1 MDNNYLSHE
10 GVKGMRW
17 GERRYQYKD
26 GSLTPEGR
34 RHYGYGEERNKLRSE
49 IKIVREKARAERK
62 MAAVKAREDRKM
74 AKVQTS
80 ERIKYEKQRQKLEAK
95 IQKTKNADKL
105 KAEKSKEKQA
115 ARDARDQKRQ
125 IAEFKRKHPLQYRK
139 IKPYLTKNGTLN
151 DEGQTI
157 FFGNGQ
163 KKTLAKMSNEDIRNA
178 TYRMNLKNKYN
189 EQVATYNAHDPAAQ
203 RKATAK
209 AVVGAG
215 VISFVASFGLQSAT
229 DLVKGG
235 TSEVKANLRDN
246 GKKAALAAI
255 GAIGTTLTARLH
267 LSGNKGKQA
276 FNAFRTN
283 RRENDASEEN
293 NASGNKHGKR
303 KTSSS
308 NSSQNTSSSS
318 SNSSQNTSSSSSSS
332 GRNTS
337 SSSGS
342 SRWRSGG
349 RSRTRSQSSPTSNSV
364 PHMRR
369 ASHAGSRFVN
379 TFNSI
384 YGNRRASTAA
394 SSQTSRAD
402 TIINAASN
410 LPYSEIAGYLTSGQ
424 LTNRNS

>member
-74 AKVQTS
+74 AKVQNA

-163 KKTLAKMSNEDIRNA
+163 KKTLSKMSNEDIRNA
-178 TYRMNLKNKYN
+178 TYRMTLKNKYN
-189 EQVATYNAHDPAAQ
+189 EQVANYNAHDPAVQ

-209 AVVGAG
+209 AVIGAG
-215 VISFVASFGLQSAT
+215 VISFVASFGLQSVA
-229 DLVKGG
+229 DLVSGG
-235 TSEVKANLRDN
+235 TNEVKANLRDN
-246 GKKAALAAI
+246 GKKAAMAAI
-255 GAIGTTLTARLH
+255 GAIGTTLTAKLH
-267 LSGNKGKQA
+267 LSGGKGKRA
-276 FNAFRTN
+276 YNAFSDFKKNKDDQKDSN
-283 RRENDASEEN
+283 RSNKESNKRSKKSDATWINETGEKAAKRRLNKDAAKAREEHEYI
-293 NASGNKHGKR
+293 KW
-303 KTSSS
+303 S
-308 NSSQNTSSSS
+308 NE
-318 SNSSQNTSSSSSSS
+318 
-332 GRNTS
+332 
-337 SSSGS
+337 
-342 SRWRSGG
+342 
-349 RSRTRSQSSPTSNSV
+349 RTRVENMVNRIANT
-364 PHMRR
+364 RR
-369 ASHAGSRFVN
+369 AQSVASNWQTTYQSTYDAGREAVRN
-379 TFNSI
+379 LGINLNNPINSI
-384 YGNRRASTAA
+384 YTPNIEIPEELRR
-394 SSQTSRAD
+394 
-402 TIINAASN
+402 
-410 LPYSEIAGYLTSGQ
+410 
-424 LTNRNS
+424 

>member
-1 MDNNYLSHE
+1 MDNNYLSHT

-49 IKIVREKARAERK
+49 IKIIREKARAERK
-62 MAAVKAREDRKM
+62 MA
-74 AKVQTS
+74 KVQNA
-80 ERIKYEKQRQKLEAK
+80 EQIRYEKQRQKLEAK

-125 IAEFKRKHPLQYRK
+125 IAEFKRKHPLQYQK

-178 TYRMNLKNKYN
+178 TYRMNLKNRYN

-215 VISFVASFGLQSAT
+215 VISFVASFGLQSAA
-229 DLVKGG
+229 DLVSGG
-235 TSEVKANLRDN
+235 TNEVKANLRDN
-246 GKKAALAAI
+246 GKKAAMAAI

-276 FNAFRTN
+276 YNAFRIN
-283 RRENDASEEN
+283 RKENDAGEEN
-293 NASGNKHGKR
+293 NIGGKKHDKR
-303 KTSSS
+303 KSSNNGSNQNNTNTSSS
-308 NSSQNTSSSS
+308 SGNSSQNTSSS
-318 SNSSQNTSSSSSSS
+318 
-332 GRNTS
+332 G
-337 SSSGS
+337 GS
-342 SRWRSGG
+342 SRRRSGG
-349 RSRTRSQSSPTSNSV
+349 RSSSRSQSSPTSNSG

-402 TIINAASN
+402 AIISAASN
-410 LPYSEIAGYLTSGQ
+410 LPYSEIAGYLPSGQ
-424 LTNRNS
+424 LANRHS

>member
-49 IKIVREKARAERK
+49 IKIIRERARAE
-62 MAAVKAREDRKM
+62 RKM

-163 KKTLAKMSNEDIRNA
+163 KKTLSKMSNEDIRNA

-255 GAIGTTLTARLH
+255 GAIGTTLTAKLH

-303 KTSSS
+303 KTPSS

-318 SNSSQNTSSSSSSS
+318 SNSSQNTSSSSSS
-332 GRNTS
+332 GRNAS
-337 SSSGS
+337 NSSGG

-349 RSRTRSQSSPTSNSV
+349 RSSSRSQSSPTSNSG

-402 TIINAASN
+402 TIISAASN

-424 LTNRNS
+424 LANRNS

>member
-1 MDNNYLSHE
+1 
-10 GVKGMRW
+10 MRW

-74 AKVQTS
+74 AKVQNA
-80 ERIKYEKQRQKLEAK
+80 ERIKYEKQRQRLEAK

-105 KAEKSKEKQA
+105 KAEKSKERQA

-125 IAEFKRKHPLQYRK
+125 IAEFKKKHPLQYQK

-178 TYRMNLKNKYN
+178 TYRMNLKNRLN

-215 VISFVASFGLQSAT
+215 VISFVASFGLQSAA
-229 DLVKGG
+229 DLVSGG
-235 TSEVKANLRDN
+235 TNEVKANLRNN
-246 GKKAALAAI
+246 GKKAAMAAI

-276 FNAFRTN
+276 YNAFRVN
-283 RRENDASEEN
+283 GGEN
-293 NASGNKHGKR
+293 NTSGNKHGKR
-303 KTSSS
+303 NAS
-308 NSSQNTSSSS
+308 NSNHNQNNTNASNSSSS
-318 SNSSQNTSSSSSSS
+318 SNSNSRQNTSSS
-332 GRNTS
+332 G
-337 SSSGS
+337 GS
-342 SRWRSGG
+342 SRWRSRG
-349 RSRTRSQSSPTSNSV
+349 RSSSSNSRSQSSSTSNSG
-364 PHMRR
+364 PNMRR

-384 YGNRRASTAA
+384 YGNRRASTPT

-402 TIINAASN
+402 AIISTASN

-424 LTNRNS
+424 LANRNS

>member
-49 IKIVREKARAERK
+49 IKIIRERARAE
-62 MAAVKAREDRKM
+62 RKM

-105 KAEKSKEKQA
+105 KAEKLKEKQA

-276 FNAFRTN
+276 YNAFRTN
-283 RRENDASEEN
+283 RRENDASD
-293 NASGNKHGKR
+293 NKHGKR
-303 KTSSS
+303 KSS
-308 NSSQNTSSSS
+308 NSGSNQNNTNTSSSS
-318 SNSSQNTSSSSSSS
+318 SNSS
-332 GRNTS
+332 
-337 SSSGS
+337 GS
-342 SRWRSGG
+342 SRHNTSNSGGSSSRRSGG
-349 RSRTRSQSSPTSNSV
+349 RSSSRSQSSSTSNSG
-364 PHMRR
+364 PNMRR

-384 YGNRRASTAA
+384 YGNRRASATT

-402 TIINAASN
+402 AIISAASN
-410 LPYSEIAGYLTSGQ
+410 LPYSEIAGYLTDRHS
-424 LTNRNS
+424 

>member
-74 AKVQTS
+74 AKVQNA
-80 ERIKYEKQRQKLEAK
+80 ERIKYEKQRQRLEAK

-178 TYRMNLKNKYN
+178 TYRMNLKNRLN

-203 RKATAK
+203 RKETAK

-215 VISFVASFGLQSAT
+215 VISFVASFGLQSAA
-229 DLVKGG
+229 DLVSGG
-235 TSEVKANLRDN
+235 TNEVKANLRNN
-246 GKKAALAAI
+246 GKKAAMAAI

-276 FNAFRTN
+276 YNAFSNFKKNKDDPKDSNKSNKESNKRSKKSDAAWVNETGKKAAKRRLNKDAAKAREEHEYIKWSNERIRVENMVN
-283 RRENDASEEN
+283 RIV
-293 NASGNKHGKR
+293 
-303 KTSSS
+303 
-308 NSSQNTSSSS
+308 
-318 SNSSQNTSSSSSSS
+318 
-332 GRNTS
+332 
-337 SSSGS
+337 
-342 SRWRSGG
+342 
-349 RSRTRSQSSPTSNSV
+349 RTRQAQQVATNWSASQRTTRDAGIEALRNLGIDYNTTISNMYQ
-364 PHMRR
+364 PNIDIPEELLRR
-369 ASHAGSRFVN
+369 
-379 TFNSI
+379 
-384 YGNRRASTAA
+384 
-394 SSQTSRAD
+394 
-402 TIINAASN
+402 
-410 LPYSEIAGYLTSGQ
+410 
-424 LTNRNS
+424 

>member
-49 IKIVREKARAERK
+49 IKIIREKARAERK
-62 MAAVKAREDRKM
+62 MA
-74 AKVQTS
+74 KVQNA
-80 ERIKYEKQRQKLEAK
+80 EQIKYEKQRQKLEAK

-105 KAEKSKEKQA
+105 KAEKLKEKQA

-125 IAEFKRKHPLQYRK
+125 IAEFKRKHPLQYQK

-163 KKTLAKMSNEDIRNA
+163 KKTLATMSNEDIRNA
-178 TYRMNLKNKYN
+178 TYRMNLKNRYN

-235 TSEVKANLRDN
+235 TNEVKANLRDN

-276 FNAFRTN
+276 YNAFRTN
-283 RRENDASEEN
+283 GGEN
-293 NASGNKHGKR
+293 NTGGNKHGKR
-303 KTSSS
+303 NSS
-308 NSSQNTSSSS
+308 NGSSGQNTASSNNSSGQNTSSS
-318 SNSSQNTSSSSSSS
+318 
-332 GRNTS
+332 G
-337 SSSGS
+337 GS
-342 SRWRSGG
+342 SRRRSGG
-349 RSRTRSQSSPTSNSV
+349 RSSSRSQSSSTSNSG

-384 YGNRRASTAA
+384 YGNRRAPTAPE
-394 SSQTSRAD
+394 QTSRAD
-402 TIINAASN
+402 AIISAASN
-410 LPYSEIAGYLTSGQ
+410 LPYSEIAGYLTAGHLPDRHS
-424 LTNRNS
+424 